1 MKKIIGGL
9 VVLIITLVNISC
21 NDDCDEGNKPTPASF
36 FVEIVDETTGE
47 NVFEN
52 ETYTMQQI
60 TIEDLDEASIPY
72 EFIENLNV
80 IQIFPKVSNPTGN
93 SILIKLNNET
103 TLQMDEIDV
112 NYDVSSFE
120 GECFTTFKIE
130 NILFPNNDS
139 ELVEG
144 VFVVKI

>member
-1 MKKIIGGL
+1 MVLTTLL
-9 VVLIITLVNISC
+9 VSC
-21 NDDCDEGNKPTPASF
+21 NDDCNEGNKPTPASF

-47 NVFEN
+47 NVFES
-52 ETYTMQQI
+52 ETYTSQQI
-60 TIEDLDEASIPY
+60 TIQDLDEVSIPY

-80 IQIFPKVSNPTGN
+80 IQIFPSVLSPTGN
-93 SILIKLNNET
+93 SFIIKLNNEA
-103 TLQMDEIDV
+103 TLQMNEIDV
-112 NYDVSSFE
+112 NYDVSSSP

-130 NILFPNNDS
+130 NILFPNNPS

>member
-1 MKKIIGGL
+1 MKKIIGL
-9 VVLIITLVNISC
+9 FLIIITVSLVSC
-21 NDDCDEGNKPTPASF
+21 NDKCDEGNQPTPASF
-36 FVEIVDETTGE
+36 FVEIIDETSGE

-52 ETYTMQQI
+52 ETYTAQQI
-60 TIEDLDEASIPY
+60 TIQDLDEATIPF

-80 IQIFPKVSNPTGN
+80 IQIFPPVTNATGN
-93 SILIKLNNET
+93 SFIIKLNNET

-112 NYDVSSFE
+112 SYDVSSSA

-130 NILFPNNDS
+130 NILFPNNTS

-144 VFVVKI
+144 VHVIKI

>member
-60 TIEDLDEASIPY
+60 AIEDLDEASIPY

-93 SILIKLNNET
+93 SIIIKLNNET
-103 TLQMDEIDV
+103 TLQIDEIDV
-112 NYDVSSFE
+112 TYDVSSTV

-130 NILFPNNDS
+130 NILFPNNQS
-139 ELVEG
+139 EFVEA

>member
-60 TIEDLDEASIPY
+60 AIEDLDEASIPY

-139 ELVEG
+139 ELVEA
-144 VFVVKI
+144 VHVIKI

>member
-1 MKKIIGGL
+1 MKKIIGL
-9 VVLIITLVNISC
+9 FLIIITVSLVSC
-21 NDDCDEGNKPTPASF
+21 NDKCDEGNQPTPASF
-36 FVEIVDETTGE
+36 FVEIIDETTGE

-52 ETYTMQQI
+52 ETYTAQQI
-60 TIEDLDEASIPY
+60 LIQDLEEAAIPY

-80 IQIFPKVSNPTGN
+80 IQIFPPVTNATGN
-93 SILIKLNNET
+93 SLVIKLNNET
-103 TLQMDEIDV
+103 TLQMDEIDA
-112 NYDVSSFE
+112 NYDVSSSA

-139 ELVEG
+139 EIVEA

>member
-1 MKKIIGGL
+1 MKKIISCL
-9 VVLIITLVNISC
+9 VILIITLVNISC
-21 NDDCDEGNKPTPASF
+21 NDECDEGNRPTPASF
-36 FVEIVDETTGE
+36 FVEIVDEATGE

-60 TIEDLDEASIPY
+60 TIEDLDEASIPF

-80 IQIFPKVSNPTGN
+80 IQIFPKVVNPTGN
-93 SILIKLNNET
+93 TIFIKLNNET
-103 TLQMDEIDV
+103 TLQMNEIDV

-130 NILFPNNDS
+130 NVLFPNNTS
-139 ELVEG
+139 ELVEA
-144 VFVVKI
+144 VHVVKI